1 MCFSI
6 IKLMQFMPCLK
17 NTVHL
22 HHFAC
27 KYSGIFPFAQFSMG
41 TPIKAII
48 DFKKK
53 KKLKK

>member
-6 IKLMQFMPCLK
+6 IKLMQIMPCLK

-27 KYSGIFPFAQFSMG
+27 KYSGIFQFAQLSMG

-48 DFKKK
+48 DFLK